1 MFMAEPLQCSPE
13 TTTTLLMG
21 KCQLVGHSVNRE
33 KVSSSVNREKVS
45 LSVVSDSL
53 RPHGL

>member
-33 KVSSSVNREKVS
+33 QVS
-45 LSVVSDSL
+45 LSVMSDSL
-53 RPHGL
+53 HPHGL